1 MYIHNFLRRFLES
14 DEEDV
19 AKCLLEAFEATPE
32 HPTATADKDSYK
44 VKSPIRNLKM
54 VKCVSRIWIS

>member
-44 VKSPIRNLKM
+44 VEVR
-54 VKCVSRIWIS
+54 

>member
-44 VKSPIRNLKM
+44 VNLNIIRWMNI
-54 VKCVSRIWIS
+54 SQIWRN

>member
-44 VKSPIRNLKM
+44 VDLNIIR
-54 VKCVSRIWIS
+54 